1 MDSYTDSADRQR
13 ESAVLL
19 DREDGTSILY
29 RGVLISSWRSWMHPE
44 LLVEAIRA
52 VDVAAERHPEGLALV
67 SIHQLDPRFPIGI
80 GFTSNLTEIA
90 QQLGRIRPKIRTL
103 ATVIEF
109 DGFLAKTF
117 RLAIRGVLAAGAPN
131 LDQRVFTSRVEAVRW
146 VGERA
151 ASVAGPDALRA
162 MLEVARLASSR
173 AED

>member
-1 MDSYTDSADRQR
+1 MDSFTDSAAAWR

-19 DREDGTSILY
+19 DREDGTSILH

-44 LLVEAIRA
+44 LLVEAIRTLE
-52 VDVAAERHPEGLALV
+52 VAADRHPEGLALL

-90 QQLGRIRPKIRTL
+90 QQLGRVRPKIRTL

-117 RLAIRGVLAAGAPN
+117 RLAIRGVLAVGAPT
-131 LDQRVFTSRVEAVRW
+131 LDHRVLTSRVEAARW
-146 VGERA
+146 IGERTP
-151 ASVAGPDALRA
+151 SVGGPDALRA